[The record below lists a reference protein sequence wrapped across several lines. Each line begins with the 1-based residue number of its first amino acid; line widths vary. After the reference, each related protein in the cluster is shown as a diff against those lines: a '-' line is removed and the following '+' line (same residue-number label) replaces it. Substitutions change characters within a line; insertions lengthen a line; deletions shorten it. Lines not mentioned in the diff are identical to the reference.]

1 MSYFFSWVCS
11 IFNIF
16 ICKIKEV
23 NSIIV
28 FCLKR
33 VIFLS
38 FRYLVIIIG
47 FIINKKKMATKAQG
61 RPFECGVGVLE
72 FNEVPIR
79 MRFYMLMVVFLI
91 FDVELVLL
99 MPFTL
104 YVFEG
109 FGAYITLIFVT
120 FLMVLLLRVFV
131 EWRQRLLEW
140 R

>member
-1 MSYFFSWVCS
+1 M
-11 IFNIF
+11 
-16 ICKIKEV
+16 
-23 NSIIV
+23 
-28 FCLKR
+28 
-33 VIFLS
+33 S

-131 EWRQRLLEW
+131 E
-140 R
+140 